1 MIYRALEDMAV
12 FANEDPGDFRTIG
25 HLVKDDLVMKISDIN
40 SNWSCVLTKFGI
52 GCVVLEDFNSI
63 FLF

>member
-1 MIYRALEDMAV
+1 MIYRALDDMAV
-12 FANEDPGDFRTIG
+12 FVTEDPSDFRTVG

-52 GCVVLEDFNSI
+52 GCVTWNDFEMLPI
-63 FLF
+63 